1 MGATDRF
8 STEDVQRILGLT
20 AKQLDY
26 WDRLRLVS
34 LRKEQG
40 NRFYDFSDLIG
51 LRTVKQ
57 LVEEGVPANRLRR
70 ALAALREKLSQA
82 QTSLAELRVLSDG
95 KDILVERG
103 GARLEPL
110 SGQFALNFETRELD
124 ERVRVIAGPGRSAD
138 EWLAT
143 ALEYEADGKTRAE
156 AIDAYDRALCV
167 DPRKPEALINC
178 GTLCYEDGNLKK
190 AADYFRRALEVD
202 PENALAHFNLG
213 SVLEETGRPEAA
225 RQHLR
230 QAVRLQPNYPD
241 AHYNRLREA
250 GRIHRSA
257 TALASVCQS
266 GPVKPLVRL
275 RPPAPRLFQDGKV
288 GWQSIKTNQAC
299 GPARQQTPSA
309 NQKRSKRKCA
319 GASNRFSISIRP

>member
-8 STEDVQRILGLT
+8 STEDVQRIVGLT

-34 LRKEQG
+34 PRKEQG
-40 NRFYDFSDLIG
+40 SRFYDFSDLIS

-82 QTSLAELRVLSDG
+82 QAPLAELRIFSDG

-110 SGQFALNFETRELD
+110 SGQFALNFETRELR
-124 ERVRVIAGPGRSAD
+124 ERVRVIAKPGPNAD
-138 EWLAT
+138 ELLAT
-143 ALEYEADGKTRAE
+143 ALEYDGGETRAE

-167 DPRKPEALINC
+167 DPQKLEALINC

-190 AADYFRRALEVD
+190 AAEYFRRALEVD

-213 SVLEETGRPEAA
+213 SVLEEVGRLEAA
-225 RQHLR
+225 RLHLR
-230 QAVRLQPNYPD
+230 NAVRLDPSYPD
-241 AHYNRLREA
+241 AHYNLAFVCEKLGARNEA
-250 GRIHRSA
+250 QRHWQA
-257 TALASVCQS
+257 YVTLDPAS
-266 GPVKPLVRL
+266 P
-275 RPPAPRLFQDGKV
+275 
-288 GWQSIKTNQAC
+288 WC
-299 GPARQQTPSA
+299 GYARQRLAGTERAKSA
-309 NQKRSKRKCA
+309 
-319 GASNRFSISIRP
+319 GIT